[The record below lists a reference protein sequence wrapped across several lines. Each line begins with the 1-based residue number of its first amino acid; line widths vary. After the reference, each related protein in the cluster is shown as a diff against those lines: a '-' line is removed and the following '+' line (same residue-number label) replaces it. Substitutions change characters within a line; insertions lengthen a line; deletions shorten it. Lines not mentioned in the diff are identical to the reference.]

1 MQYFFARFVIL
12 AHYFM
17 RCWLFIEIF
26 IEILADQYID
36 FYFYHFFNNSW
47 MLRIQTNCQFWKTF
61 CRTVILKRV
70 IGRLSPGST
79 DLTFQLGFVDSC
91 TLAHGPRIPDLIFI
105 LQNDRI
111 IEIFYK
117 TFCYVACCK
126 LYFPF
131 SFKNDSLPIKKIW
144 MKNTILWKP
153 HQER

>member
-1 MQYFFARFVIL
+1 MQNFFARFVIL

-117 TFCYVACCK
+117 TFCYVASCK
-126 LYFPF
+126 LHFPF
-131 SFKNDSLPIKKIW
+131 SFKNDSATIKKIW